1 MRMKIKKPA
10 NWKTAEEVRKTSEQI
25 NEELFAEELIS
36 IMDKILKAVAVGRHT
51 VTIDVTRYEVPF
63 VKELW
68 SFLVK
73 EGGYEVRVIGQDGY
87 GEMMTIDW

>member
-1 MRMKIKKPA
+1 MKMNIKKPS
-10 NWKTAEEVRKTSEQI
+10 NWKTAEEVRKTSERI